1 MADYDTS
8 ELGSDATGAD
18 EPVDFAA
25 ADFGT
30 RAQLLPLLPLTQGVV
45 FPQMVVTIALETDE
59 AKRAAA
65 AAEQAGR
72 RLILVPRVD
81 GRYAK
86 VGTIA
91 QVENAG
97 ELPNGALAAVIR
109 GVGRARVGTGSV
121 GNEGALHVE
130 VEPVDDPA
138 PTEREREL
146 AKEYRTVVETILEH
160 RGARRIGDVLAG
172 VDTPGQL
179 ADMAAYAPDLELEQ
193 RVELL
198 ETIDVEARLLL
209 ALSWARETLAELE
222 LKDRIRSE
230 VSDGLDQQQREML
243 LRRQMDAIRKEL
255 GEGDDDA
262 AAEYR
267 ARAAEM
273 DLPDSVRAA
282 VDKELDKFERM
293 GAQNPEQAWVR
304 NWLDAVLDLPWGTF
318 VTEDADLDAARAVL
332 DADHDGL
339 DDVKE
344 RILEFLAVRVLRRER
359 GLGTAASGRGSGAIL
374 GLVGPPGVGKTSL
387 GESVAHALGRPF
399 VRIAVGGVRD
409 EAEIRGHRRTY
420 VGARAGRIVRALT
433 EAKAMNPVVLID
445 EVDKLQ
451 AGGWSG
457 DPASAL
463 LEVLDPAQNHTF
475 RDHYLELDLDLS
487 DVLFLTTA
495 NVFDTIPGPL
505 LDRMEIVQLDGY
517 TADEKVAIAKH
528 HLFPRQREKAGL
540 RDDEL
545 AVTDAALHA
554 LVGGWTRE
562 AGVRGLER
570 QLGKITRKAARK
582 IAGGDATTVV
592 VDVDTLNDYVG
603 RPRFHDEDATR
614 APVPGLATGLAVTGA
629 GGDVLT
635 IEVTAMDGEPGLQ
648 VTGQLGDVMSESAQ
662 IALSFVR
669 ANAEELH
676 VPSGAFDHR
685 KFHLHVPSGAIPKD
699 GPSAGITMTT
709 ALASLVTGRPV
720 RPEVAMT
727 GEVTLQG
734 RVLPIG
740 GLKQKVLAAH
750 RAGITD
756 VVMPFDNEPDIDD
769 VPEAVRDAIN
779 FHPVRNVREVLAIAL
794 EPEPVVVTAQ
804 AA

>member
-1 MADYDTS
+1 MTGYEMTEQDTT
-8 ELGSDATGAD
+8 EFDAGGFD
-18 EPVDFAA
+18 SGDH
-25 ADFGT
+25 DT
-30 RAQLLPLLPLTQGVV
+30 RTELLPMLPLTQGVV

-59 AKRAAA
+59 AKRAGA

-72 RLILVPRVD
+72 RLVLVPRVE
-81 GRYAK
+81 GRYSK

-91 QVENAG
+91 QIENAG
-97 ELPNGALAAVIR
+97 ELPNGTLALVIR
-109 GVGRARVGTGSV
+109 GVGRARIGHGSL

-130 VEPVDDPA
+130 VAPVEDPEPTPRA
-138 PTEREREL
+138 REL
-146 AKEYRTVVETILEH
+146 AQEYRAVVETILEH
-160 RGARRIGDVLAG
+160 RGARRIGDILAG

-198 ETIDVEARLLL
+198 ETVDVEARLHL
-209 ALSWARETLAELE
+209 ALSWARETLADLE

-230 VSDGLDQQQREML
+230 VTDGIDQQQREML

-255 GEGDDDA
+255 GESEDDA

-267 ARAAEM
+267 ARANALE
-273 DLPDSVRAA
+273 LPEAVRTA
-282 VDKELDKFERM
+282 VEKELDKFERM

-304 NWLDAVLDLPWGTF
+304 NWLDAVLDLPWGTY
-318 VTEDADLDAARAVL
+318 VTEDANLDAARAVL

-339 DDVKE
+339 EDVKE

-359 GLGTAASGRGSGAIL
+359 GLETAASGRGSGAIL

-387 GESVAHALGRPF
+387 GESVARALGRPF

-457 DPASAL
+457 DPSSAL

-495 NVFDTIPGPL
+495 NVLDTIPGPL
-505 LDRMEIVQLDGY
+505 LDRMELVQLDGY
-517 TADEKVAIAKH
+517 TEDEKVAIAKH

-540 RDDEL
+540 REDEL
-545 AVTDAALHA
+545 EMTDEALHA
-554 LVGGWTRE
+554 LVAGWTRE
-562 AGVRGLER
+562 AGVRNLER
-570 QLGKITRKAARK
+570 QLGKIVRKAARK
-582 IAGGDATTVV
+582 VATGDTPTVV
-592 VDVDTLNDYVG
+592 VDEKTINDYVG
-603 RPRFHDEDATR
+603 RPRFHAEDATR

-635 IEVTAMDGEPGLQ
+635 IEVTGMDGEPGLQ

-669 ANAEELH
+669 ANADELE
-676 VPSGAFDHR
+676 VPAGAFDHR
-685 KFHLHVPSGAIPKD
+685 RFHLHVPSGAIPKD

-720 RPEVAMT
+720 KAGVAMT

-750 RAGITD
+750 RAGMTD
-756 VVMPFDNEPDIDD
+756 VVLPIDNEPDLDD
-769 VPEAVRDAIN
+769 VPEAVRAAMH
-779 FHPVRNVREVLAIAL
+779 FHPVRNVREVLELAL
-794 EPEPVVVTAQ
+794 T
-804 AA
+804 